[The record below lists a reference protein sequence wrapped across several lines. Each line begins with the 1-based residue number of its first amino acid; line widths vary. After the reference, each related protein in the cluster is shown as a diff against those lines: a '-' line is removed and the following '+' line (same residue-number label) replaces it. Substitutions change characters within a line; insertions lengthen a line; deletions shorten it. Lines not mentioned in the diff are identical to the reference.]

1 MRYSSYSLS
10 TSALDKGKWSA
21 SRSGRFIPEERIPST
36 DCTGGWVGPRAGLD
50 TEAIWKILS
59 SLPRIEPQSPGR
71 SARSQ
76 ALYWHSYPAHVPY
89 TTERKACALPTIKTP
104 RRNLLSIISQ
114 TFKQRRPVPK
124 HGVKISRFSGVMVSV
139 FATGPKARGSK
150 PGQRR

>member
-10 TSALDKGKWSA
+10 TSELDKGRPKWSA
-21 SRSGRFIPEERIPST
+21 SRSGRFIPEERVPGT
-36 DCTGGWVGPRAGLD
+36 DCTGGWVGPRGYR
-50 TEAIWKILS
+50 KIIS

-76 ALYWHSYPAHVPY
+76 ALYTDSYPAHVPY
-89 TTERKACALPTIKTP
+89 STTERKAYALRTIKTP
-104 RRNLLSIISQ
+104 RRNLLSIISR

-124 HGVKISRFSGVMVSV
+124 HGVNISRFSGVMVSV
-139 FATGPKARGSK
+139 FATGPKSRGSK